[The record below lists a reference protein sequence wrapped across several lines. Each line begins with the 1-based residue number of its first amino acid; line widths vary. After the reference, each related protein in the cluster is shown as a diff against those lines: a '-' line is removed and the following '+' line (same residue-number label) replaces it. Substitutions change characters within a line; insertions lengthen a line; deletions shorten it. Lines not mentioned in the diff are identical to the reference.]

1 MINHHPCL
9 AHRLLDQPYN
19 PCSVV
24 FRGVFWEETFSRRGN
39 ICVAEVCEDFRGF
52 GERQMLDDADA
63 KFIGA
68 ALESEGY
75 HPVSKTAKCSRG
87 VCDAE
92 GALIR
97 QEFGLSIRHGTTPGA
112 A

>member
-1 MINHHPCL
+1 
-9 AHRLLDQPYN
+9 
-19 PCSVV
+19 
-24 FRGVFWEETFSRRGN
+24 
-39 ICVAEVCEDFRGF
+39 VAEVCEDFRGF